1 VGCGDRS
8 CLTKRPGQGILRS
21 RCVNL
26 TTPCA
31 EVGRDSA
38 RHIERMTNSGLQ
50 LNPGYAAARAEYL
63 KGVGGKK

>member
-1 VGCGDRS
+1 
-8 CLTKRPGQGILRS
+8 
-21 RCVNL
+21 
-26 TTPCA
+26 
-31 EVGRDSA
+31 VGRDSA